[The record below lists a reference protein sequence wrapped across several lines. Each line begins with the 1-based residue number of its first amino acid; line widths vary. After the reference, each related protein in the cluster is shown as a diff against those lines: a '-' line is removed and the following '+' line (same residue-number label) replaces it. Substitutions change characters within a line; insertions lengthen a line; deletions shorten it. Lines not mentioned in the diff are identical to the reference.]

1 MTSFGSKFCETMAIA
16 WFKDGAWEPFSLEKT
31 EPLALHPA
39 AHVFHY
45 ASTCFE
51 GFKAYRSPDGKVRIF
66 RLKKHIAR
74 MQQSAKAMY
83 LPEPDP
89 DAMREMVYRLVR
101 ENRDDIPEPPGALY
115 VRPALIGTMPNIG
128 AAAVASDQACLFVL
142 VSPVGDYFA
151 GGLNPLRILVDDE
164 HMRTTP
170 QLGMAKTGGNYAA
183 ALGTIL
189 AARRDFNADQV
200 LFCPAGDVQETGAA
214 NFLMLNDQEI
224 LTKQLD
230 ASFLHGVTRESV
242 LTLGGDLGYR
252 ITERNITVEELLE
265 WAKSGEAALSGTAA
279 VLAPVGTLIYK
290 GAEIPVGTGTLG
302 KNTERLRSALVDIQ
316 CGRAEDAHGWLEL
329 VD

>member
-1 MTSFGSKFCETMAIA
+1 MTSFGTKFCEKMGIS
-16 WFKDGAWEPFSLEKT
+16 WFKEGAWQPYNLEQT
-31 EPLALHPA
+31 QPLALHPA

-51 GFKAYRSPDGKVRIF
+51 GFKAYRAPDGKVRIF
-66 RLKKHIAR
+66 RLGKHIAR
-74 MQQSAKAMY
+74 MQQSARAMN
-83 LPEPDP
+83 LPVPDAH
-89 DAMREMVYRLVR
+89 AMREMVCKLVS
-101 ENRDDIPEPPGALY
+101 ESRDDIPEPPGALY

-128 AAAVASDQACLFVL
+128 AAAVGSNEACLFVL

-151 GGLNPLRILVDDE
+151 GGLRPLRVLVDDE
-164 HMRTTP
+164 HMRATP

-214 NFLMLNDQEI
+214 NFLLLNDREI

-230 ASFLHGVTRESV
+230 ASFLHGVTRESL
-242 LTLGGDLGYR
+242 LTLGGDLGYEA
-252 ITERNITVEELLE
+252 TERNISVSELLE

-279 VLAPVGTLIYK
+279 VLAPVGTLVYK
-290 GAEIPVGTGTLG
+290 AKEIPVGTGALG
-302 KNTERLRSALVDIQ
+302 KNTDRLRSALVDIQ
-316 CGRAEDAHGWLEL
+316 CGRTQDPHGWLEPIE
-329 VD
+329 